1 MTFGEILLFTINSI
15 FPLILLIL
23 LGYILRRIGF
33 FDQSFLKYANK
44 TVFYVCLPVLL
55 FKNIIDIESL
65 SEISWITIIYMICVI
80 AVLFVTG
87 LIIALLTGDPSQK
100 GVLHQCIFRSNFA
113 LIGIPLSELI
123 GGSEG
128 VRVAALFSLFSI
140 PIYNVLAVI
149 VLSVYKRNEGTKKP
163 SVKKI
168 LLGIAKNPLIL
179 GVLAGILFV
188 LIRSWIPA
196 NPVTGALSGFTFVY
210 TAISYIAKSATP
222 LALIVLGGQFDFK
235 KVSGYK
241 KQLATGVI
249 GRIIFAPAIGIIPA
263 IVLTKLGI
271 LNFTPAVFA
280 ALISLFGTPVAV
292 ASAVMAD
299 AMDND
304 GQLAA
309 QLVVWTSLLSIFTL
323 FITVFLVKMAGML

>member
-1 MTFGEILLFTINSI
+1 MTFGEILIFTINSI
-15 FPLILLIL
+15 FPLILLIM
-23 LGYILRRIGF
+23 LGYILRRINF

-65 SEISWITIIYMICVI
+65 TEIAWSSIIYMVVI
-80 AVLFVTG
+80 ITLLFVVG
-87 LIIALLTGDPSQK
+87 LVVALLTTEPSQK

-123 GGSEG
+123 GGSGG

-149 VLSVYKRNEGTKKP
+149 VLSVYKKTEGSQKP
-163 SVKKI
+163 SAKKI
-168 LLGIAKNPLIL
+168 LIGIAKNPLIL
-179 GVLAGILFV
+179 GVLSGIVFV
-188 LIRSWIPA
+188 LLRSAIPA
-196 NPVTGALSGFTFVY
+196 NPVSHALSDFTFLY
-210 TAISYIAKSATP
+210 TAVSYIAKSATP

-241 KQLATGVI
+241 TQLTVGVL
-249 GRIIFAPAIGIIPA
+249 GRIVFAPALGLVPA
-263 IVLTKLGI
+263 ILLTKAGL
-271 LNFTPAVFA
+271 LDFTPAVFA
-280 ALISLFGTPVAV
+280 ALIALFGTPVAV
-292 ASAVMAD
+292 SSAVMAE

-309 QLVVWTSLLSIFTL
+309 QLVVWTSVLSIFTL
-323 FITVFLVKMAGML
+323 FITVFLVKMYGML